1 MSEARIIAQ
10 LPKNAVETIRV
21 SLDTFQGKPVADV
34 RVFTEYKATG
44 ELGPTKKGVTIRAE
58 QLPELVRALA
68 RAEAEA
74 RALGWIEGAA
84 SESGGPAA

>member
-1 MSEARIIAQ
+1 MSEARIIAE
-10 LPKNAVETIRV
+10 LPKNAVETVRV

-34 RVFTEYKATG
+34 RVFAEYRSTG
-44 ELGPTKKGVTIRAE
+44 QVGPTKKGVTIRAE

-74 RALGWIEGAA
+74 RALGWIECAADQNERQGA
-84 SESGGPAA
+84 